1 MRGPDGEGLE
11 RTDREI
17 EIDRELLREEPI
29 GDAEGRVASSW
40 WMVPAPELA
49 GEAVDDPNAVPSVL
63 VGPREAARRYRDLW
77 IAALELAN
85 RYELDALKLREE
97 LASAYR
103 ERDQLVTLARGTA
116 RNLVRATAGLSESTP
131 EVEVGPRIPATG
143 QRSAS

>member
-29 GDAEGRVASSW
+29 GDAEGRV
-40 WMVPAPELA
+40 MVPAPELA
-49 GEAVDDPNAVPSVL
+49 GEDVDDPNAVPSVL